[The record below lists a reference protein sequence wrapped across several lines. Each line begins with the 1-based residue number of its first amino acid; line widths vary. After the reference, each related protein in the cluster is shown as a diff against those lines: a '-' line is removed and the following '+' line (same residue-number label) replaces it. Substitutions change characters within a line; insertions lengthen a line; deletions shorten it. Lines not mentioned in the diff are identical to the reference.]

1 MIVTFFHINLFTL
14 VCYDYITTMWC
25 WRRHFFWGWV
35 NAAPLCRF
43 DGRLDT
49 FFFASFVAVTD
60 AKLIVYGLRLG
71 SRRHIHCQPKIM
83 EVKSRA
89 SYIHVIFSPSKGES
103 YSYEENVHQGP
114 RMKRISDSEEVWL
127 RSDLRNWYQH
137 HSPVL
142 DVDWGWRHYSRHFAL
157 KSCRRQ

>member
-1 MIVTFFHINLFTL
+1 M
-14 VCYDYITTMWC
+14 
-25 WRRHFFWGWV
+25 

-114 RMKRISDSEEVWL
+114 RMKRISDSEEV
-127 RSDLRNWYQH
+127 
-137 HSPVL
+137 
-142 DVDWGWRHYSRHFAL
+142 
-157 KSCRRQ
+157 